1 MITMDRDLNIDERKE
16 KYRSREV
23 ICEKNWKHVINHYH
37 CMDCLDEETDDKEKA
52 HLRYGI
58 CKECSQPNTGTT
70 GGFAKVYSANWIDG
84 YIRGW
89 DLETKNWKRKKQ
101 KKVAL
106 KELNGSSKDIS
117 KGFLN
122 ELKTLVKL
130 LELNP
135 FIVPLYGISQH
146 PDTKNFILVFKYID
160 NNFHN
165 IQGFTPSEILESRLI
180 NICISLKL
188 IHLNNLVHR
197 DLHLEICR
205 DGKRPEIRAE
215 IPLILKDLIQ
225 KCWDEIP
232 ENRPTIEEIIDV
244 LTSEELFYKLLNL
257 RLDLAALP
265 SSSSDTKR
273 LLDVP
278 DSSELEPMPTTQI
291 ATDVVDS

>member
-1 MITMDRDLNIDERKE
+1 
-16 KYRSREV
+16 
-23 ICEKNWKHVINHYH
+23 
-37 CMDCLDEETDDKEKA
+37 
-52 HLRYGI
+52 
-58 CKECSQPNTGTT
+58 
-70 GGFAKVYSANWIDG
+70 
-84 YIRGW
+84 
-89 DLETKNWKRKKQ
+89 
-101 KKVAL
+101 
-106 KELNGSSKDIS
+106 
-117 KGFLN
+117 
-122 ELKTLVKL
+122 
-130 LELNP
+130 
-135 FIVPLYGISQH
+135 
-146 PDTKNFILVFKYID
+146 
-160 NNFHN
+160 
-165 IQGFTPSEILESRLI
+165 
-180 NICISLKL
+180 LKL

-197 DLHLEICR
+197 DLHLGNILQDDKNTYISDFGLCRPANEMNDQNIYGVLPYIAPEVLRRKPYTEKSDIYSLGIIINTLISGKKPFKDRLYDRFLMIEICR

-291 ATDVVDS
+291 ATGTAIYSNIHIIAYCLFNLLKIYLNLYSYLYLDVVDS